1 LRRPALVVDDATDM
15 SSSTLLFL
23 GVRIL
28 HVLLAAA
35 WLGTVG
41 FVYLFLAPALDEAGP
56 AAATVMVTISRRGFD
71 AFIAIIGGTTV
82 LTGLW
87 LYWRFT
93 GGFDPAASATM
104 GARVFGAGGA
114 AGILAAI
121 LGGAILGRTSKKL
134 TALAAKVVATTDAA
148 QRAGLIA
155 EIAAAKQRMSLWGK
169 VVFALQVVALA
180 CMAVGHYV

>member
-1 LRRPALVVDDATDM
+1 MT
-15 SSSTLLFL
+15 SSTLLFL
-23 GVRIL
+23 GVRAL

-41 FVYLFLAPALDEAGP
+41 FVYLFLAPTLDEAGP
-56 AAATVMVTISRRGFD
+56 AGATLMVAMSRRGFD
-71 AFIAIIGGTTV
+71 VIIAIIGGTTV

-121 LGGAILGRTSKKL
+121 LGGAMLGRSSKKM
-134 TALAAKVVATTDAA
+134 TALAAKAMAATDAA
-148 QRAGLIA
+148 QRAGLMA
-155 EIAAAKQRMSLWGK
+155 EIAAAKRRMSLWGRT
-169 VVFALQVVALA
+169 VFALQVIALT

>member
-1 LRRPALVVDDATDM
+1 MRRLALVVDDATDM
-15 SSSTLLFL
+15 SSSTLLYL
-23 GVRIL
+23 GVRVL

-56 AAATVMVTISRRGFD
+56 AGATLMVTISRRGFD
-71 AFIAIIGGTTV
+71 VIIAVIGGVTV

-93 GGFDPAASATM
+93 GGFDPAAGATM
-104 GARVFGAGGA
+104 GARVFGAGGV

-121 LGGAILGRTSKKL
+121 IGGAILGRTSKKL
-134 TALAAKVVATTDAA
+134 TALAAKAMATTDAA
-148 QRAGLIA
+148 QRTGLMA
-155 EIAAAKQRMSLWGK
+155 EIAAAKRRMSVWGK
-169 VVFALQVVALA
+169 TVFALQVVALT

>member
-1 LRRPALVVDDATDM
+1 LRRLALVVDDATDM

-23 GVRIL
+23 AVRAL

-56 AAATVMVTISRRGFD
+56 AGATLMVTMSRRGFD
-71 AFIAIIGGTTV
+71 VIIAIIGGITV

-104 GARVFGAGGA
+104 GARVFGAGGV

-121 LGGAILGRTSKKL
+121 IGGAVLGRTSKKM
-134 TALAAKVVATTDAA
+134 TALAAKVMVTTDAA
-148 QRAGLIA
+148 QRAGLMA
-155 EIAAAKQRMSLWGK
+155 EIAVAKRRMSVWGK
-169 VVFALQVVALA
+169 TVFALQVVALA